1 MSATRLRAAGQDYP
15 SSVIDRYT
23 AVPPGVLG
31 PAANQLLRAILATTP
46 ERDPYDIAA
55 AVESYLVD
63 SDRFTYDTD
72 IRAAACDGPGIVEC
86 FARTRTGYCLHF
98 ATTMAVLLRAAIPGH
113 PIPTRLV
120 QGFLPGERTGG
131 VETITNR
138 LAHAWVEVYFPGV
151 GWVPFDPTGGQRPVV
166 VPAP

>member
-1 MSATRLRAAGQDYP
+1 M
-15 SSVIDRYT
+15 
-23 AVPPGVLG
+23 G

-63 SDRFTYDTD
+63 SNRFTYTWTS
-72 IRAAACDGPGIVEC
+72 RGGLQQPRHRRVLR
-86 FARTRTGYCLHF
+86 RTRTGYCLHF
-98 ATTMAVLLRAAIPGH
+98 ATTMAVLLRAGHPRTH

-120 QGFLPGERTGG
+120 EGFLPGERTGS
-131 VETITNR
+131 VETVRNR
-138 LAHAWVEVYFPGV
+138 LAHAWVEVYFPGY